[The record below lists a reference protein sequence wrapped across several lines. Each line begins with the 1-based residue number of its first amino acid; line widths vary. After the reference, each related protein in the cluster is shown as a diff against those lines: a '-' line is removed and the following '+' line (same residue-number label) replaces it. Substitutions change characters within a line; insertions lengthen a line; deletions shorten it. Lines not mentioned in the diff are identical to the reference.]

1 MAKKKAAAPE
11 PAGESAPMWIVSFA
25 DLVTLMMSFFVVLY
39 AMKQGGKQQQL
50 ETAAAIATTFGYR
63 PPDSSD
69 APLDEEARRYLGMP
83 LHHQDA
89 GYGQS
94 VDQEQGAEG
103 SHPQVQTIGT
113 GKQVV
118 TGGKINFDVG
128 QASLDPASLDTV
140 KAIAKQITGRTNVV
154 IIKGHVSA
162 DEVALHPDDP
172 NAMGLSYRRAVAV
185 ADQLARLGIDRRVL
199 RPMPCGPFEPLLT
212 GVYDSAS
219 LRQNRRVEIFTT
231 DHTESDYDKPR
242 TVSASTAS
250 APAAQ

>member
-50 ETAAAIATTFGYR
+50 ETTAAIATQFGWT
-63 PPDSSD
+63 PPASDDS
-69 APLDEEARRYLGMP
+69 PLAEEARRRLGMP
-83 LHHQDA
+83 LIHQDA

-94 VDQEQGAEG
+94 ANQDQGAEG
-103 SHPQVQTIGT
+103 QHPQVQTISDGH
-113 GKQVV
+113 QIV
-118 TGGKINFDVG
+118 TGGKITFDVG
-128 QASLDPASLDTV
+128 QTTITPDSLKTV
-140 KAIAKQITGRTNVV
+140 QAIAKQIEGRTNVV
-154 IIKGHVSA
+154 IVKGHVSA

-172 NAMGLSYRRAVAV
+172 NAMNLSYRRAVAV
-185 ADQLARLGIDRRVL
+185 ADELAKLGIDRRVL

-219 LRQNRRVEIFTT
+219 LRQNRRVEVFTT
-231 DHTESDYDKPR
+231 DHTESEFLKPR
-242 TVSASTAS
+242 TVPASTSS
-250 APAAQ
+250 APAAK